1 MSTMMTVE
9 RPSPLLRLVVLGSGL
24 VIIAAGMKA
33 SASVVN
39 LVLLSLLLAATLS
52 PVPIYLTR
60 RGMGR
65 GAAIGL
71 TVLLAILGGAALVFV
86 LARSMSR
93 LSDNLPVY
101 QASLSGLVDSITQK
115 LATRGVE
122 VNEALKPNPARIMGV
137 VGNLL
142 GAALNLVG
150 VGLFA
155 LVLIALF
162 LIELP
167 LFKSDDSRPGSLRSR
182 LDSAMTLVRR
192 FVGLNGLFGAVI
204 AVVDLTIMW
213 AVGTDAAVLWAVIA
227 FLFAFVPFG
236 FILSAIPPFIL
247 TLLEF
252 GPGRAF
258 LMFGLFFV
266 VNFIGDNVV
275 KPKLMGSGLGLSPL
289 VIVLALL
296 GWGVVL
302 GPMGALLAI
311 PLTLTVKEL
320 LPIFIGERVAPAPA
334 SAVQAVDVPVGM
346 QAVSQ
351 RGADPRSMYVDR

>member
-1 MSTMMTVE
+1 MSTVIIDRDT
-9 RPSPLLRLVVLGSGL
+9 PLVKLVLLGAGL
-24 VIIAAGMKA
+24 AIIAAALKSA
-33 SASVVN
+33 SSVVN

-52 PVPIYLTR
+52 PLPVILTK

-71 TVLLAILGGAALVFV
+71 TALLALLGGAALVLV
-86 LARSMSR
+86 LTRSLGR

-101 QASLSGLVDSITQK
+101 QASLSGLVEAVTQK
-115 LATRGVE
+115 LAARGIE
-122 VNEALKPNPARIMGV
+122 VNEALKPNPARIMGM
-137 VGNLL
+137 VGGLV

-155 LVLIALF
+155 IVLIVLF
-162 LIELP
+162 LVELP
-167 LFKSDDSRPGSLRSR
+167 LFKSDDSRPGSLRNR
-182 LDSAMTLVRR
+182 LDSAMLLVRR
-192 FVGLNGLFGAVI
+192 FVGLNGLFGAGI
-204 AVVDLTIMW
+204 AVVDLIIMMS
-213 AVGTDAAVLWAVIA
+213 VGTDAAALWAVIA

-247 TLLEF
+247 TLLES
-252 GPGRAF
+252 GPSRAF

-311 PLTLTVKEL
+311 PLTLTVKEVLPVL
-320 LPIFIGERVAPAPA
+320 LGEREAPVVPQ
-334 SAVQAVDVPVGM
+334 SDVPVG
-346 QAVSQ
+346 VPPIDE
-351 RGADPRSMYVDR
+351 RLRDPRSMYVDR

>member
-1 MSTMMTVE
+1 MMTVE

-33 SASVVN
+33 SASVLN
-39 LVLLSLLLAATLS
+39 LILLSLLLAATLS
-52 PVPIYLTR
+52 PVPVYLTK

-71 TVLLAILGGAALVFV
+71 TVLLSILGGAALVFV

-101 QASLSGLVDSITQK
+101 QASLSGLVDGITQK
-115 LATRGVE
+115 LAARGVE

-137 VGNLL
+137 VGGLL
-142 GAALNLVG
+142 GASLNLVG

-167 LFKSDDSRPGSLRSR
+167 LFKADDSRPGSLRSR
-182 LDSAMTLVRR
+182 LDSAMLLVRR
-192 FVGLNGLFGAVI
+192 FVGLNGLFGAGI
-204 AVVDLTIMW
+204 AVIDLAIMW
-213 AVGTDAAVLWAVIA
+213 SVGTDAAVLWAVIA

-236 FILSAIPPFIL
+236 FILSAIPPFIV
-247 TLLEF
+247 TLLEY
-252 GPGRAF
+252 GVSRAL

-320 LPIFIGERVAPAPA
+320 LPIFIGERAAPAA
-334 SAVQAVDVPVGM
+334 TVQAVDVPVGM
-346 QAVSQ
+346 QALSE